1 MSTSNSFPI
10 SDTSRVYISSDYINE
25 IDIWVHDSLT
35 RSKKLIAKYVG
46 GRYTDIDK
54 EFFALLKNKS
64 YANKILNGIKCQ
76 NEKKPNEYEKRWIC
90 FKRSIMLQIRMIQ
103 RNGLQ

>member
-1 MSTSNSFPI
+1 MSNTNSFPI
-10 SDTSRVYISSDYINE
+10 SDTSRVYISSEYHNE
-25 IDIWVHDSLT
+25 IDIWIHDSLT

-46 GRYTDIDK
+46 GRYTDTDK

-76 NEKKPNEYEKRWIC
+76 KEVEPNGYERKWIC
-90 FKRSIMLQIRMIQ
+90 FKRSIMLQVRRIQ
-103 RNGLQ
+103 RNGL

>member
-25 IDIWVHDSLT
+25 IDIWIHDSLT

-103 RNGLQ
+103 RNGL

>member
-1 MSTSNSFPI
+1 MSTNNSFPI
-10 SDTSRVYISSDYINE
+10 SDTSRVYISSEYLNE
-25 IDIWVHDSLT
+25 IDIWIHDSLT

-54 EFFALLKNKS
+54 EFFTLLKNKS

-103 RNGLQ
+103 RNGL

>member
-103 RNGLQ
+103 RNGL